1 MPDKREIRGN
11 GSTADVRGQMKTLPV
26 FSTGSSPLIPASAL
40 LKGRREASGL
50 TTIRKQLLLLKAVI
64 GVPRLH

>member
-1 MPDKREIRGN
+1 ME
-11 GSTADVRGQMKTLPV
+11 TLPV
-26 FSTGSSPLIPASAL
+26 FSTGSSPFIPANAL

-50 TTIRKQLLLLKAVI
+50 TTIRKQLLLLKPVI